1 MDKLIIKKKSATPKS
16 EGIVIKIN
24 DKSNQMLEDII
35 KRTGK
40 SKTFVAN
47 RLIEFA
53 YKYVEV
59 VDDDEE
65 DDSE

>member
-1 MDKLIIKKKSATPKS
+1 MDKLIIKKKTATPKS

-24 DKSNQMLEDII
+24 DKSNQMLEYII